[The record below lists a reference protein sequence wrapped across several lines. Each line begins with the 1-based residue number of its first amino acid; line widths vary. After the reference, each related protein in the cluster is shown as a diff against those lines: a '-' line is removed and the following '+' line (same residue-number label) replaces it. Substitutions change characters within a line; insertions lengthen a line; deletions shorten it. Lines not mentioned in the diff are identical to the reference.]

1 MVAPMTTLAIAHER
15 DRAGR
20 ASRGGRGLGD
30 LGGQGL
36 DAQ

>member
-1 MVAPMTTLAIAHER
+1 MVAPMTTLGLRTSDARHAR
-15 DRAGR
+15 LARSGR
-20 ASRGGRGLGD
+20 RLGD